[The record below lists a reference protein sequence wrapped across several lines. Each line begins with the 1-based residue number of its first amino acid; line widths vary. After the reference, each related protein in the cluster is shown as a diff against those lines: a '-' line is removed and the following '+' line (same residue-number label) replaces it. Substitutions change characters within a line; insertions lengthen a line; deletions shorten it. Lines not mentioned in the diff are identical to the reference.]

1 MLVNKIWS
9 EKYRPQNINDCILP
23 ERIKNIFLSY
33 KDKNIIPNLILSGS
47 SGVGKTTIARAL
59 CNELQVEFIEI
70 NGSDENGIDVLRNK
84 ITDFISAYSLSNSQP
99 YKVVIL
105 DESDGLTQQ
114 MQDGLRN
121 FIEKHS
127 SYCRFIFTCNNFNKL
142 TDAIKSRTI
151 HIPFDFTKE
160 EKNTLLYLMTKR
172 IQGMLQNEN
181 KEADI
186 KLIGQVVLDTF
197 PDFRNAINVLDGIE
211 SKDIIELRNTISN
224 TNFSQL
230 VEIMKAKDFTKMT
243 EWVEEN
249 CKINSGDVL
258 FSEIYNRI
266 NEIFVGPKKCQAIM
280 DLCDYQHKYY
290 FAKDKR
296 ITILAC
302 VLKLSSLM

>member
-1 MLVNKIWS
+1 
-9 EKYRPQNINDCILP
+9 
-23 ERIKNIFLSY
+23 
-33 KDKNIIPNLILSGS
+33 
-47 SGVGKTTIARAL
+47 
-59 CNELQVEFIEI
+59 
-70 NGSDENGIDVLRNK
+70 
-84 ITDFISAYSLSNSQP
+84 
-99 YKVVIL
+99 
-105 DESDGLTQQ
+105 
-114 MQDGLRN
+114 
-121 FIEKHS
+121 
-127 SYCRFIFTCNNFNKL
+127 
-142 TDAIKSRTI
+142 
-151 HIPFDFTKE
+151 
-160 EKNTLLYLMTKR
+160 MTKR